1 MWIGEWF
8 CRRHSGPPTLGCDPM
23 VSRSFWPLWL
33 FWFAV
38 VIAMAVYDVRCWQ
51 GKTTSTYLE
60 LNEPLGT
67 DAGLSRGLESA
78 IPCITAALA
87 SGLVMGIA
95 RYGVVSFAN
104 HLAKDFGYGLFYLG
118 CVGLALST
126 IASLAI
132 IMFRQPQALIPPQYR
147 NK

>member
-1 MWIGEWF
+1 
-8 CRRHSGPPTLGCDPM
+8 M
-23 VSRSFWPLWL
+23 VGRSFWPVWL
-33 FWFAV
+33 ILVAV
-38 VIAMAVYDVRCWQ
+38 VISMAVYDVRCWQ

-67 DAGLSRGLESA
+67 DAGLYRGLVSA
-78 IPCITAALA
+78 IPCVTASLA
-87 SGLVMGIA
+87 SMSVVAIA
-95 RYGVVSFAN
+95 RYGVVTIAN
-104 HLAKDFGYGLFYLG
+104 HLVKDFAYGLFYLG

-132 IMFRQPQALIPPQYR
+132 IMFRQPKALIPPQYR